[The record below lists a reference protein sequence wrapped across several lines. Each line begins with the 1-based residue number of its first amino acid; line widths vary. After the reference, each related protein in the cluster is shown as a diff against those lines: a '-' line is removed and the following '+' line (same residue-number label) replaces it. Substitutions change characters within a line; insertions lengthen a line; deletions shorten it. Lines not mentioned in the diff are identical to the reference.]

1 MKTNFQFS
9 SVQIVGKMGCT
20 KSKLDDKVCLKD
32 ETTAMH
38 IAYINKNGLQKY
50 YDVMGVEGGSNH
62 NSFDDN
68 SSNFNLGLINIEQKS
83 ESDVEN
89 INTGLTAREW
99 VELAIVLIIAL
110 GAIRI
115 IYKCCM
121 KRRKKSQMKKKM
133 TLKEVMQ
140 SVTVPNK
147 EMIVKTV
154 TQQVPEK
161 EINPLPP
168 QNNTERQIVP
178 FVHEKTLPVNVN
190 VSRLPLFPT
199 LYYS

>member
-1 MKTNFQFS
+1 
-9 SVQIVGKMGCT
+9 MGCT

-32 ETTAMH
+32 KNMAMH
-38 IAYINKNGLQKY
+38 VAYINKNGLQKY
-50 YDVMGVEGGSNH
+50 YEVMGVEDVSNH
-62 NSFDDN
+62 NSFEDN
-68 SSNFNLGLINIEQKS
+68 SSNLNLGLINIEQKS

-89 INTGLTAREW
+89 INTGLTVREW

-115 IYKCCM
+115 IYKFCM
-121 KRRKKSQMKKKM
+121 KRRKKSQMKKKK

-140 SVTVPNK
+140 SVMVPNQ

-161 EINPLPP
+161 DINPIPP
-168 QNNTERQIVP
+168 QNNMERQIVP
-178 FVHEKTLPVNVN
+178 FVHEKTVTVNVN

>member
-1 MKTNFQFS
+1 
-9 SVQIVGKMGCT
+9 MGCT

-32 ETTAMH
+32 KTTAMH

-83 ESDVEN
+83 KSDVEN